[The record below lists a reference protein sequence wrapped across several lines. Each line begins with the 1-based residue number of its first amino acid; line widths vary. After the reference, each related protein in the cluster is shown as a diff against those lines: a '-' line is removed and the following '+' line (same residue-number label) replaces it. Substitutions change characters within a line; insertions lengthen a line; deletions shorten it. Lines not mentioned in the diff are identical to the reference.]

1 DSNGY
6 GSRGGRSGRGG
17 GRFGRGGGRSG
28 KVSCQICH
36 KPGHEAS
43 ICYHRYSSSG
53 APSYPSP
60 RNPFNPF
67 MMMPR
72 SPYPPSA
79 FGYAPAPRP
88 TPPRQP
94 QPQAFLAGS
103 DPSFNNQWWY
113 PDSGASHHVTPE
125 ISNLSDASS
134 LPGTEQVFMGNGQG
148 FF

>member
-1 DSNGY
+1 
-6 GSRGGRSGRGG
+6 
-17 GRFGRGGGRSG
+17 
-28 KVSCQICH
+28 
-36 KPGHEAS
+36 
-43 ICYHRYSSSG
+43 
-53 APSYPSP
+53 
-60 RNPFNPF
+60 

-113 PDSGASHHVTPE
+113 PDSGASHHVT
-125 ISNLSDASS
+125 
-134 LPGTEQVFMGNGQG
+134 
-148 FF
+148 